1 MSILIENGTV
11 NMKYKEIIEKM
22 TLEEKTS
29 LLSGKDNW
37 QTMNIDKYNIP
48 SMFLT
53 DGPSGIRKQTKD
65 PNKVGFNIGSPS
77 TCFPAPAT
85 IANSWD
91 VKLCEEVGML
101 IGDEA
106 TCKKVNVVL
115 GPGANIKRNPLCGR
129 NFEYFSEDPYLTGKL
144 AASYVRGIQQNGVA
158 ACVKHFACNNQ
169 ETRRESID
177 TIIDERTFR
186 EIYLTGF
193 EICVKEG
200 DVKALM
206 SSYNKVNGY
215 YTNENV
221 HLMSGILRN
230 DWNYKGTI
238 ISEWGGSDS
247 RIRGL
252 LAGNDL
258 EMPTTC
264 GETNIEI
271 MKAVEN
277 DVIRESLVDN
287 AVSHLLDLA
296 FSTDQAVQSKS
307 NAFNIEEH
315 NLFAQKAAEKSIVL
329 LKNKD
334 SILPLNNKQKI
345 AIIGDFAKHPR
356 YQGAGSSSVNPTKL
370 ENVLS
375 IIDEYDIN
383 YIGYTKGYS
392 RFGKRSAKEINSAIK
407 LAQKA
412 DIVLLFIGLDS
423 SSETE
428 GVDRKSMKLPENQLE
443 LIERLKDV
451 NCKKVAILS
460 CGAPVE
466 LDFEDSMDAVVHA
479 YLSGQAGSRAI
490 MNILVNNVNPSG
502 KLAESYPYKLSD
514 CSSTKNFAKDT
525 NSVEYREGIFVGY
538 RYYDTANVKVR
549 YPFGFGLSYTQFE
562 YSNLKI
568 SEKGVSFSIKNI
580 GEYDGEEI
588 AQLYIGLKDS
598 TVFRAKKE
606 LKGFAKV
613 FIKAKKKVNVKIPFD
628 DKTFRYFDVNYNTW
642 RVESGKY
649 DVMIGASSQDIR
661 LQGTIEREGDGKSR
675 PYKKSLLPSYFTG
688 NVRDVKLDE
697 FENLLRKKVPNKK
710 DIFYRKNRI
719 IVDRN
724 TSIDQLIYAKGWVGR
739 AFNRLINILLWYYK
753 ITKNRKKENE
763 IIFGF
768 IHKPIRTLSRMSNGL
783 ISWGQL
789 EGLIIMFNG
798 KPIKGMSK
806 FILEGCRKKDT
817 VKLYKKKYQQE

>member
-1 MSILIENGTV
+1 
-11 NMKYKEIIEKM
+11 MKYEEIIKKM
-22 TLEEKTS
+22 TLEEKVS

-37 QTMNIDKYNIP
+37 QTMNIDKFDIP

-53 DGPSGIRKQTKD
+53 DGPSGIRKQIKD
-65 PNKVGFNIGSPS
+65 PNIVGLNIGAPS

-91 VKLCEEVGML
+91 VKLCEEVGRL

-106 TCKKVNVVL
+106 TCEKVNVVL

-144 AASYVRGIQQNGVA
+144 AASYIRGIQSNGVA

-169 ETRRESID
+169 ETRREAID
-177 TIIDERTFR
+177 TILDERTFR

-193 EICVKEG
+193 EICVEEG
-200 DVKALM
+200 DVKSIM

-230 DWNYKGTI
+230 DWKYKGTI
-238 ISEWGGSDS
+238 ITEWGGSDS
-247 RIRGL
+247 RVRGL

-264 GETNIEI
+264 GESNIEI
-271 MKAVEN
+271 MDAVKQR
-277 DVIRESLVDN
+277 VIKETVVDN

-296 FSTDQAVQSKS
+296 FSTNQAVQSKS

-315 NLFAQKAAEKSIVL
+315 NLFAQQAAEKSIVL
-329 LKNKD
+329 LKNEN
-334 SILPLNNKQKI
+334 SVLPLDNKRKI

-356 YQGAGSSSVNPTKL
+356 YQGVGSSIVNPTKL
-370 ENVLS
+370 ENILS
-375 IIDEYDIN
+375 VIDEYDIN
-383 YIGYTKGYS
+383 YVGFAKGYS
-392 RFGKRSAKEINSAIK
+392 GFGKRSQKEIDAAIK
-407 LAQKA
+407 LAKSA
-412 DIVLLFIGLDS
+412 DVVLLFIGLDN

-428 GVDRKSMKLPENQLE
+428 GVDRNTMKIPENQLE
-443 LIERLKDV
+443 LISKLNKVDCE
-451 NCKKVAILS
+451 KVAILS
-460 CGAPVE
+460 CGAPIE
-466 LDFEDSMDAVVHA
+466 MDFADNMDAVVHS
-479 YLSGQAGSRAI
+479 YLSGQAGSRAV

-502 KLAESYPYKLSD
+502 KLTESYPYHLSD
-514 CSSTKNFAKDT
+514 CSSTINFAKDT
-525 NSVEYREGIFVGY
+525 YSVEYREGIFVGY
-538 RYYDTANVKVR
+538 RYYDTANIKVR
-549 YPFGFGLSYTQFE
+549 YPFGFGLSYTKFE

-568 SEKGVSFSIKNI
+568 TDKGVSFSIKNI
-580 GEYDGEEI
+580 GEYDGEET
-588 AQLYIGLKDS
+588 AQLYVGLAKS
-598 TVFRAKKE
+598 NIFRAKKE
-606 LKGFAKV
+606 LKGFEKI
-613 FIKAKKKVNVKIPFD
+613 FIKVNQKVNVKILFD
-628 DKTFRYFDVNYNTW
+628 DKTFRYFNVNYNTW
-642 RVESGKY
+642 KVEPGIY
-649 DVMIGASSQDIR
+649 DIMIGSSSQDIR
-661 LQGTIEREGDGKSR
+661 LQATLEKFGNGEESY
-675 PYKKSLLPSYFTG
+675 PYKKNQLPSYFLG
-688 NVRDVKLDE
+688 KVDNVNLTE
-697 FENLLRKKVPNKK
+697 FENLLRKNVPNKK

-724 TSIDQLIYAKGWVGR
+724 TSIDQLVYSRGWIGR
-739 AFNRLINILLWYYK
+739 FFIMNLNLLLKYYK

-789 EGLIIMFNG
+789 EGLIMMFNG
-798 KPIKGMSK
+798 KLFQGIFKYIS
-806 FILEGCRKKDT
+806 EGHKKKST